1 MAVLMLS
8 HIMKHIAKHCVAF
21 AFAAVLA
28 GCSSLSEKEC
38 LTADWESIGYRDGS
52 RGYDA
57 GRVAD
62 HGEAC
67 AEVGVEPDRNEYE
80 AGRVRGLELFCT
92 GSNGVRI
99 GRQGGSYSG
108 VCPADLEPGFL
119 RGYDIGRNLNDYDQ
133 HMSKLRADIE
143 SINRELRRKEPPLSN
158 NERDSLLYQL
168 RTLER
173 EFGRMEAEANQLER
187 RAREF

>member
-1 MAVLMLS
+1 MLS
-8 HIMKHIAKHCVAF
+8 HTMKHIAANHVVAL

-38 LTADWESIGYRDGS
+38 LTADWESVGYRDGS

-67 AEVGVEPDRNEYE
+67 AEVDVKPDRAQYE
-80 AGRVRGLELFCT
+80 AGRVRGLEFFCT

-99 GRQGGSYSG
+99 GRQGGSYAG

-133 HMSKLRADIE
+133 HMSRLRTNIE
-143 SINRELRRKEPPLSN
+143 AISRELRREEPPLGDK
-158 NERDSLLYQL
+158 ERDSLLYQL

-173 EFGRMEAEANQLER
+173 EFGRMQAEANQLER
-187 RAREF
+187 EARQF